1 MQDQSSFVTYQEIIQ
16 RGWFEHKASELTYI
30 LGILERTGRM
40 SPVQTECLLQL
51 AADQR
56 ARALRPVVEPGALE
70 PGTEEAGAHVM

>member
-1 MQDQSSFVTYQEIIQ
+1 MQDQGSFGTYKEIIQ

-40 SPVQTECLLQL
+40 TAFQTERLLQL

-56 ARALRPVVEPGALE
+56 ARARQSVAEPDDLDTGM
-70 PGTEEAGAHVM
+70 EEVSAQII